1 MSSNQ
6 LAIWEWA
13 KQQGPTFAVMAIVV
27 WVLYGK
33 LNETEQR
40 YEKKLEKIEKQ
51 VQDCNQAQVE
61 ILRTQ
66 IEKNNLLME
75 HLKEGR
81 K

>member
-1 MSSNQ
+1 MRNGQ

-13 KQQGPTFAVMAIVV
+13 KQQGPTFAVMAVVV

-33 LNETEQR
+33 LTDTELR
-40 YEKKLEKIEKQ
+40 YERKLEKIEKQ
-51 VQDCNQAQVE
+51 VQDCNQARVE

-66 IEKNNLLME
+66 IEKNNMLME
-75 HLKEGR
+75 YIKESR